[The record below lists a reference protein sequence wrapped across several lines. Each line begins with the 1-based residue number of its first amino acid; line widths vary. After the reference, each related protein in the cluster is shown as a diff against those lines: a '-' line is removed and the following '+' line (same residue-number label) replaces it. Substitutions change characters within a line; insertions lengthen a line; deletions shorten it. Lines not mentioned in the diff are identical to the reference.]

1 MAKKLVYTYT
11 FDASAQQVILD
22 GYHPLRV
29 IQLITNVTDN
39 VIIYNF
45 SDSAKGG
52 TVAYDNNTEKTTI
65 TLTYNT
71 TSMSDTDELQIFIDT
86 QENKIDASESLL
98 DPVHKFRVS
107 NPENLIDTDF
117 EYGLQPTKWE
127 TVELVNNI
135 PSVYASGSGVSIDN
149 ISSINTTSNTE
160 IINVICTGPH
170 GLSIGDPIE
179 VRGTS
184 SQTANGK
191 YIITSVESV
200 SRFAYR
206 AGAAQQ
212 SSENIKTAYSVIIPG
227 AFFSSSN
234 IQYDF
239 NEGIETNNAS
249 PSTLTITTEQPHGF
263 STSTSLYITNTV
275 GKKTITIPNPGSNAA
290 DGSKF
295 ISTSTET
302 PDSTIFATSHGFYN
316 NQTLFVSSSGS
327 LPSTDA
333 SAPEPNGLTGED
345 DIVAVYNAVVSSTQ
359 TFKTTMGNDHNR
371 ILMSYPNNSQV
382 ARYFTPGSTI
392 DNSYQDIT
400 YGHYSGSNRNYAQF
414 NTHASNG
421 TQITQYRWYNYGEG
435 NTILYTGSPIDIGA
449 YYTRNYLRG
458 GYGSAPTTL
467 ANTGLY
473 MISTPYVYNGAEDA
487 LVTIR
492 SYPSSSS
499 INSSSVS
506 TYTYDDAWR
515 SQNTYQWYYI
525 FNSYLQTQNT
535 RQSIGDGWY
544 YTWRGVL
551 YESTYGRSQF
561 IKIDMMIENDT
572 WSGQYGTNSSWQNP
586 RTRYEWDLGTYDTQ
600 RRGSHYHVEMLM
612 AVKDTVS
619 NANSK
624 YGGSGSILSFSTMAS
639 TIATNI
645 KNGLAAAQFT
655 AGINTVKA
663 TVFDNNRFRIKNLND
678 VTYSFTD
685 SGTGTITVQTG
696 QTSGVVDNY
705 YNITGVTTNT
715 IDMGVGLQISPRVL
729 EFNNGDVVED
739 SSNYYIHFSDG
750 HGLSDGQKVVYNVT
764 SGSAIPGIS
773 NATTYYAITTNQNY
787 LQLASSVN
795 NWRASI
801 NEITGVQG
809 SAGAY
814 NLTVSSISG
823 RVAAAGTVSAS
834 ENGTVVTGVDT
845 RFTSTYSVG
854 DTFIVSGIGTYTGY
868 LTGEIASITN
878 DSSLTLR
885 DSVGVGLTGENHYID
900 TKINVRADGEFLHR
914 PFDGG
919 VDITAGTSADSKIV
933 RQTRK
938 YFRYQS
944 GKGIQCS
951 MAINFNPYRSA
962 RTLTGSSNTATVTT
976 EVPHGLVSGNSI
988 KVRGAE
994 ILSTY
999 SPSTATYDPSTGI
1012 LTITISNHGFVVGEE
1027 VSLAENS
1034 FTFTCAKDS
1043 HASNHTYPR
1052 STDPAGQNTR
1062 LPILSVT
1069 TNTFTVD
1076 VGSSTYVGSHNI
1088 VSISSN
1094 SVTHYD
1100 ISNPYNGTFDVTS
1113 STDFSFT
1120 YTMGSTPSTTSPTG
1134 FFEYTISRYT
1144 NAAIRAGLFDDQNGM
1159 FYEYDGKS
1167 LHCVRRSSTQQL
1179 AGTSNVVYGSN
1190 TVIGTNTRFSSD
1202 LKLNDY
1208 VVIRGQ
1214 SYKVV
1219 NIVSDTEII
1228 VQPRYKGKSN
1238 TGVVLTKTE
1247 DVRVKQSNWNID
1259 RADGTG
1265 PSGYNLDIN
1274 AIQMAYMDY
1283 SWYGAGKIRF
1293 GFKDRLGHVK
1303 YMHEFL
1309 HNNRLNEAYM
1319 RTGNVPARYEV
1330 VNKGIPTF
1338 VPSLFHWGTSV
1349 IMDGGFDDDDSYLF
1363 TASGNTLT
1371 FTNGDSDSAMTT
1383 AAATLYSTS
1392 GWGNPYHYLNIP
1404 FLSSD
1409 SSKFTSG
1416 VPLYTNDLELNG
1428 DTVNYTTIS
1437 GDTVNVR
1444 VYLQRSRNPPAV
1456 YPNVG
1461 AGTTVNIGAPSS
1473 GAASA
1478 DLTSQIPLVSL
1489 RLAPSCDNNL
1499 IGAVGERDIIN
1510 RMQLKLR
1517 ELGVSVSHDCRISVI
1532 LNGRLSN
1539 LKYDNVGAPSLS
1551 QYIAHTAGDEISDG
1565 ITIYQFRAS
1574 GGDIGASGERTVA
1587 SQTFDL
1593 SKLIDLGNSILGG
1606 DGVFPDGPD
1615 IITIAATVLDTT
1627 SVNQDSPFQV
1637 SSRISW
1643 AESQA

>member
-1 MAKKLVYTYT
+1 MAKKLVYNYT

-52 TVAYDNNTEKTTI
+52 TVTYDNNTEKTTI

-135 PSVYASGSGVSIDN
+135 PSVYASGSGVSLDN

-170 GLSIGDPIE
+170 GLSVGDPIE
-179 VRGTS
+179 VRGTK

-191 YIITSVESV
+191 YIITSVEST
-200 SRFAYR
+200 SRFSYR
-206 AGAAQQ
+206 AGSTQQ

-295 ISTSTET
+295 ISTSTDT
-302 PDSTIFATSHGFYN
+302 PDSTIYGLSHGFYN
-316 NQTLFVSSSGS
+316 NQTLFISSSGS
-327 LPSTDA
+327 LPNTA
-333 SAPEPNGLTGED
+333 TAAPEPNGITGES
-345 DIVAVYNAVVSSTQ
+345 DIEAVYNAVVGSTQ
-359 TFKTTMGNDHNR
+359 TFKTTMGSDHNR
-371 ILMSYPNNSQV
+371 ILINYFDNSTY
-382 ARYFTPGSTI
+382 ARYFAGGSI
-392 DNSYQDIT
+392 DNSYQDAN
-400 YGHYSGSNRNYAQF
+400 YGHYFGSSSYYAQF
-414 NTHASNG
+414 NTTLTNG
-421 TQITQYRWYNYGEG
+421 TNITRYRWYNYGEG
-435 NTILYTGSPIDIGA
+435 TNTLYTGSPVDIGA
-449 YYTRNYLRG
+449 FYTRNYLRN
-458 GYGSAPTTL
+458 GYGSAPSTL

-473 MISTPYVYNGAEDA
+473 MISTPHAYNSAEDA
-487 LVTIR
+487 IVTIR
-492 SYPSSSS
+492 SYPSPAS
-499 INSSSVS
+499 INSYSQS
-506 TYTYDDAWR
+506 TYTYDDSWR
-515 SQNTYQWYYI
+515 SQYTNAWYIYY
-525 FNSYLQTQNT
+525 NSRVQTSNT
-535 RQSIGDGWY
+535 RTSIGDGWY
-544 YTWRGVL
+544 YTWHGCF
-551 YESTYGRSQF
+551 YDDSYSNNRSQF
-561 IKIDMMIENDT
+561 MKIDLMIENDN
-572 WSGQYGTNSSWQNP
+572 WSGQYGGNSSWQNP
-586 RTRYEWDLGTYDTQ
+586 RIRYEYSLGSYDTTL
-600 RRGSHYHVEMLM
+600 RGSHYHVEVLM
-612 AVKDTVS
+612 AVKDIV
-619 NANSK
+619 N
-624 YGGSGSILSFSTMAS
+624 GSGYGPSGSTLSFSTMAS
-639 TIATNI
+639 TIANDI
-645 KNGLAAAQFT
+645 KSALSAAQFT

-663 TVFDNNRFRIKNLND
+663 SIVDNNRFRIKNLND
-678 VTYSFTD
+678 VTYSFES

-696 QTSGVVDNY
+696 QTSGVVDDY

-715 IDMGVGLQISPRVL
+715 IGMDVGLQISPRVL
-729 EFNNGDVVED
+729 EFDNGDVVED
-739 SSNYYIHFSDG
+739 SSNYYIYFADG
-750 HGLSDGQKVVYNVT
+750 HGLSDGQKVVHNVT
-764 SGSAIPGIS
+764 SGSAVPGIS

-787 LQLASSVN
+787 LQLASSVD

-809 SAGAY
+809 STGAY

-823 RVAAAGTVSAS
+823 RVAAAGTITTS
-834 ENGTVVTGVDT
+834 ENSKVVTGTDT

-854 DTFIVSGIGTYTGY
+854 DPFIITGVGTYAGY
-868 LTGEIASITN
+868 ITGEIASITN
-878 DSSLTLR
+878 DSSLTLT
-885 DSVGVGLTGENHYID
+885 DNVGVGLTGENHFID
-900 TKINVRADGEFLHR
+900 TKVNVRADGEFLHR

-919 VDITAGTSADSKIV
+919 VDITAGTSADSKII

-951 MAINFNPYRSA
+951 MAINFNPYRPA
-962 RTLTGSSNTATVTT
+962 RTLTSSSNIATVTT

-994 ILSTY
+994 ILSSY
-999 SPSTATYDPSTGI
+999 SPSTATYDSSTGI

-1076 VGSSTYVGSHNI
+1076 VGTSTYVGAHTI

-1094 SVTHYD
+1094 AVTHYD

-1134 FFEYTISRYT
+1134 FFEYTISSYT

-1159 FYEYDGKS
+1159 YYEYDGKS
-1167 LHCVRRSSTQQL
+1167 IHCVRRSSTQQL

-1219 NIVSDTEII
+1219 NIDSDTEII

-1238 TGVVLTKTE
+1238 TGVVITKTE

-1371 FTNGDSDSAMTT
+1371 FTNGDSDSAITND
-1383 AAATLYSTS
+1383 AATLYSTS

-1404 FLSSD
+1404 FNSTD

-1416 VPLYTNDLELNG
+1416 VPLYTEDLELNG
-1428 DTVNYTTIS
+1428 DTVSYTTIS
-1437 GDTVNVR
+1437 GSTVNVR

-1499 IGAVGERDIIN
+1499 IGSVGERDIIN

-1539 LKYDNVGAPSLS
+1539 LTYDNVGAPSLS

-1574 GGDIGASGERTVA
+1574 GGDIGSSGERTVA